1 MAKRK
6 LSSTQIYYRISL
18 ALLPIMLGLSL
29 LYQAG
34 IFIPT
39 KIFPPCMF
47 HALTGFSCPGCGST
61 RAVSALFRLSL
72 IHISEPTRP

>member
-39 KIFPPCMF
+39 KIFPPCI
-47 HALTGFSCPGCGST
+47 PEPPD
-61 RAVSALFRLSL
+61 RLFRVWRGRYAKPSQQKT
-72 IHISEPTRP
+72 ETWRPY

>member
-6 LSSTQIYYRISL
+6 LSSTQICYRISL

-34 IFIPT
+34 ILQGSDAEGN
-39 KIFPPCMF
+39 F
-47 HALTGFSCPGCGST
+47 HPGDWIT
-61 RAVSALFRLSL
+61 RAEATAILNRLCQKDAR
-72 IHISEPTRP
+72 IGA